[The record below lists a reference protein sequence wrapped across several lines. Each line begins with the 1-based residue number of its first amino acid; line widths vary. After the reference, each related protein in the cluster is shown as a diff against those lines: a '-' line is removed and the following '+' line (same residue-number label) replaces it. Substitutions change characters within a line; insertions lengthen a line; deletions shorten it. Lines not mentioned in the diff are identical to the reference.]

1 MGRPKGSGRKGEIR
15 YLNEQEL
22 TRFMKEAKKDKMY
35 DLAFSLALSLGLR
48 VAELAQIR
56 LSDFKEYTE
65 TKKLYVKGLK
75 GGREYEHPLSG
86 KMWRKYL
93 RWMKARGSNNN
104 PYLFPSRLYYDDH
117 CSRDAFQQAFKK
129 ICEKAGIANHSIH
142 DLRHTCC
149 VSLVLE
155 GKLSIAQIRD
165 RLRHSSVSST
175 EKYFNLLNRESG
187 EKKAN
192 DHFDQYL

>member
-15 YLNEQEL
+15 YLNEQEI
-22 TRFMKEAKKDKMY
+22 TRFMKEVKKDKMY

-48 VAELAQIR
+48 VAELVKIR
-56 LSDFKEYTE
+56 LSDFNDQ
-65 TKKLYVKGLK
+65 TKKLHVAAVK
-75 GGREYEHPLSG
+75 GGREYKHELSG

-93 RWMKARGSNNN
+93 RWMRARGSNNN

-129 ICEKAGIANHSIH
+129 ICKKAGISNHSIH
-142 DLRHTCC
+142 DLRHTTA

-175 EKYFNLLNRESG
+175 EIYFNLLNREKA
-187 EKKAN
+187 EREAN

>member
-15 YLNEQEL
+15 YLNEQEI
-22 TRFMKEAKKDKMY
+22 TRFMKEVKRDKMY

-48 VAELAQIR
+48 VAELVKIR
-56 LSDFKEYTE
+56 LSDFNDQ
-65 TKKLYVKGLK
+65 TKKLHVAAVK
-75 GGREYEHPLSG
+75 GGREYKHELSG

-93 RWMKARGSNNN
+93 RWLHVSGSNNN
-104 PYLFPSRLYYDDH
+104 PYLFPSRLYHDDH

-129 ICEKAGIANHSIH
+129 ICKKANITGHSIH
-142 DLRHTCC
+142 DLRHTTA

-155 GKLSIAQIRD
+155 GKLSIAEIRD

-175 EKYFNLLNRESG
+175 EIYFSLLNREKA
-187 EKKAN
+187 ERKAN

>member
-1 MGRPKGSGRKGEIR
+1 MGRPEGSGRKGEIR

-48 VAELAQIR
+48 VAELVKIQ
-56 LSDFKEYTE
+56 LSDFSDDRKT
-65 TKKLYVKGLK
+65 LHVKAVK
-75 GGREYEHPLSG
+75 GGREYKHELSG

-93 RWMKARGSNNN
+93 RWLHVRGSNNN
-104 PYLFPSRLYYDDH
+104 PFLFPSRLYHDDH

-129 ICEKAGIANHSIH
+129 ICKKANITGHSVH
-142 DLRHTCC
+142 DLRHTCA

-155 GKLSIAQIRD
+155 GKLSIAEIRD

-175 EKYFNLLNRESG
+175 EVYFNLLNREKA
-187 EKKAN
+187 ERTAN
-192 DHFDQYL
+192 DYFDQYL